1 MIRRITPEDT
11 PGILSLC
18 ESTGLFP
25 SDEIALLDKLFD
37 DFHQKSAENGHRALL
52 HEEGGKPLGIAYFTP
67 KEMTDRTWE
76 LLMIMVHADCQGRG
90 IGTRLLGAVEDELR
104 AAVGRML
111 LIETSSL
118 AEFEKTRHFYRR
130 HGYAE
135 VAHVP
140 DYYADGVG
148 KVSFTKLL

>member
-25 SDEIALLDKLFD
+25 PDEIAVLEDLFD

-76 LLMIMVHADCQGRG
+76 LLMIMVRVECQGQG
-90 IGTRLLGAVEDELR
+90 IGSRLLR
-104 AAVGRML
+104 AT
-111 LIETSSL
+111 E
-118 AEFEKTRHFYRR
+118 
-130 HGYAE
+130 
-135 VAHVP
+135 
-140 DYYADGVG
+140 
-148 KVSFTKLL
+148 